1 MKKKKTAIIAL
12 AVAATLACGTLAGC
26 DLVTTDSHK
35 DYAQTIATVDITKS
49 EIFETGEFKDYK
61 DVIQPA
67 SIIKRD
73 MIASFVSSGYSAMG
87 SYGWTYKDTF
97 KAISESLVNRQL
109 TIQYAMAFILK
120 YAPDGR
126 TVAGYQAA
134 VAGKT
139 DFDEKLA
146 GLAYFLDEDEVK
158 QALYKTRVL
167 FNNTLDSQEKS
178 IIDADG
184 DDSSSTTVR
193 TLPSGVNASNSDYYD
208 EAYKIY
214 TAVGDASKGGVA
226 SSCGTY
232 ETVEDSSP
240 YTRKKAYNK
249 FLASLRQNDLL
260 FSDEDTTDFEGLTY
274 FKIELVSAYERAII
288 NKLSDLYERI
298 AAASLSA
305 EYLSEKYETLRADQ
319 IDAFNAE
326 GGRATFEGKL
336 DSVSDTSFLL
346 AAPQTTGEH
355 KYGYVINIL
364 LPFSKTQTAKLNAF
378 NADYGDTNGNS
389 FAQRAKLLKDVRATD
404 QRASWFTGET
414 DHGFKYDGVINDAYT
429 GGNASRTYLFFEDNL
444 TGNAKYEP
452 MTKYYGKYTYN
463 GTVTENDDG
472 DYIIKPN
479 KIDIDEFMTEMEGY
493 LNAAFGKTVA
503 TGTKVENYYDRNIAA
518 YYKDSNIAE
527 GKVDYSSFVYYE
539 GKVDIADYDVDKIFV
554 SGTDE
559 NKAFSIVNELSFA
572 YNTDTA
578 GLNPYYGYSVV
589 TGKTSFVSEFE
600 YAAQKACSQG
610 AGSYVVAPSDYGW
623 HIIYCTFVF
632 DKDTPFMFK
641 ADEMTTEGTFSYNF
655 YEAMKSSVVETYSS
669 NQQAEILSAYSNS
682 TCTTVYEDRYSDLF
696 ELDNL

>member
-1 MKKKKTAIIAL
+1 MKKKKTAIVAL

-49 EIFETGEFKDYK
+49 EIFQTGEFKDYK
-61 DVIQPA
+61 TAIQPA

-73 MIASFVSSGYSAMG
+73 MIASFVSSGYSAMS
-87 SYGWTYKDTF
+87 SYGWTYEDTF

-126 TVAGYQAA
+126 SVAGYQAA

-139 DFDEKLA
+139 DSDAKLA

-178 IIDADG
+178 IINKDA

-193 TLPSGVNASNSDYYD
+193 TLPSGVNTSNSDYYD
-208 EAYKIY
+208 ETYKVY
-214 TAVGDASKGGVA
+214 TAVGDASKGGLA
-226 SSCGTY
+226 SACGTY
-232 ETVEDSSP
+232 ETVEESSP
-240 YTRKKAYNK
+240 YTRKQAYNK

-274 FKIELVSAYERAII
+274 FKIELISAYESAII
-288 NKLSDLYERI
+288 NKLSDLYERT
-298 AAASLSA
+298 AAASLTT
-305 EYLSEKYETLRADQ
+305 EYLSEYYEELLVDQ
-319 IDAFNAE
+319 RNTFNAE

-346 AAPQTTGEH
+346 AAPETTGEY

-414 DHGFKYDGVINDAYT
+414 DHGFKYAGIIDDAYT
-429 GGNASRTYLFFEDNL
+429 GGDANRNYLFFEDNL

-463 GTVTENDDG
+463 GTVTEDEDG

-479 KIDIDEFMTEMEGY
+479 KIDIDGFMTEMEGY

-503 TGTKVENYYDRNIAA
+503 TGAKVENYYDRTLAA
-518 YYKDSNIAE
+518 YYKDNNITE

-539 GKVDIADYDVDKIFV
+539 GKVEIADYDVDKIFV

-623 HIIYCTFVF
+623 HVIYCTFVF
-632 DKDTPFMFK
+632 DKDTPFTFN
-641 ADEMTTEGTFSYNF
+641 ADDMTTEGTFSYNL
-655 YEAMKSSVVETYSS
+655 YEKVKSSIVDQYSS

-696 ELDNL
+696 KLDNL